1 MLNLKELLKQ
11 EKEIWIRVEK
21 SEKKRFLTLLKE
33 QNVKWIDGQ
42 EINVEKDKI
51 SYFMGVNSNFELGF
65 VSPMCWCSNIKN
77 NTKKKYEFKELLN
90 MEELN
95 V

>member
-11 EKEIWIRVEK
+11 EKEIWIKVEK
-21 SEKKRFLTLLKE
+21 SEKKQFLTFLKG
-33 QNVKWIDGQ
+33 QNFKWIDGQ

-51 SYFMGVNSNFELGF
+51 GYFMGVNYNLELGY
-65 VSPMCWCSNIKN
+65 VSPMCWCSNVKN
-77 NTKKKYEFKELLN
+77 NASKKYEFTEFVQ
-90 MEELN
+90 EELN